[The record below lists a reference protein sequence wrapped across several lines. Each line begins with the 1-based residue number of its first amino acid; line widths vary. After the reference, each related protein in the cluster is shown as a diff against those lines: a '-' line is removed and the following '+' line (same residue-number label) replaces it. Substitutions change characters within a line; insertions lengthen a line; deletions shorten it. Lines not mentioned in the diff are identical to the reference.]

1 MDKYK
6 PPTQGWFKPY
16 KGWFK
21 PYSYSYADGNQDQS
35 ERQSIPQYYFRMP
48 STSHQH
54 RVHTDITGVG
64 SNIRTAAWIRVRDTG
79 LVQTLQESVQTYWT
93 AESETKH
100 PTILFSNDKYKPPT
114 GSQTLQGS
122 VQTYWTAESETKHS
136 TQLLSNYKPPTLG
149 RFKHYTGQQSASVG
163 DNASHTT
170 LLESSS
176 STPTNTGL
184 VQTLQGVHSNII
196 LTAVWTRV
204 GDKAPL
210 KLQATNTGLV
220 QTLQGV
226 HSNIILT
233 VIWTSQRQSTFR
245 TSSHQHRVGTNITR
259 GPFKQY
265 IDCSLDQSRRQSTF
279 RTSSHQHRVGTNISL
294 YRGSI
299 QTV

>member
-1 MDKYK
+1 MDKYR

-196 LTAVWTRV
+196 LT
-204 GDKAPL
+204 
-210 KLQATNTGLV
+210 
-220 QTLQGV
+220 
-226 HSNIILT
+226 